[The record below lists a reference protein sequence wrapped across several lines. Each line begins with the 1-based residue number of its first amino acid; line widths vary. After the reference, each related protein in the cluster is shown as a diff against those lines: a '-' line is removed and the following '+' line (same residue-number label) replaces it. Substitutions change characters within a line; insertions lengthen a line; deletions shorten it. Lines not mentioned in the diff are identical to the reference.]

1 MNTLVD
7 LVQTTIDGLLAGSAY
22 ALLALGFTL
31 MFGVMRRLNLSFGA
45 ALMLGAYVAAWAH
58 LRGGWGALPV
68 ALLTVAMATA
78 AGVYIE
84 RLCFAPLRGRDAVA
98 SLVSSFAVWM
108 QLEELA
114 TLLLPQHTNAFPG
127 LADGDPL
134 FLGPFHLRPDQIVML
149 VIAVALMILLW
160 LGLRRT
166 RFGLALRV
174 LADEPGAAVAVGVDV
189 RTVALVTFA
198 IASALGGLAAF
209 LILAG
214 DRQVTPMFGMWATMK
229 GLIAMM
235 LGGLGSP
242 PGAIAGGLLLGVIEA
257 HAQWRFGPQVRDL
270 IAYGLLFAC
279 LVWRPGGLMGQALA
293 DTEATARARL

>member
-1 MNTLVD
+1 MNLLVD
-7 LVQTTIDGLLAGSAY
+7 LVQTSLDGLMAGSAY

-45 ALMLGAYVAAWAH
+45 ALMLGAYVAAWLH
-58 LRGGWGALPV
+58 LNAGWSALPV
-68 ALLTVAMATA
+68 AIVTVAVATLG
-78 AGVYIE
+78 GVYIE

-114 TLLLPQHTNAFPG
+114 TLLLPRHTNGYPG
-127 LADGDPL
+127 LMDGDP
-134 FLGPFHLRPDQIVML
+134 FMLGPLHLRPDQLAML
-149 VIAVALMILLW
+149 AVAVALMLLLW
-160 LGLRRT
+160 FGLSRT
-166 RFGLALRV
+166 RSGLALRV
-174 LADEPGAAVAVGVDV
+174 LADQPAAAVAVGVDI
-189 RTVALVTFA
+189 RTTALLTFA
-198 IASALGGLAAF
+198 VASALGGLAAF

-235 LGGLGSP
+235 LGGLGSL
-242 PGAIAGGLLLGVIEA
+242 PGAVAGGLLLGVIEA

-270 IAYGLLFAC
+270 IAYGLLFLC
-279 LVWRPGGLMGQALA
+279 LVWRPGGLLGQTLA